1 MARPITF
8 SHQHQ
13 ELNMEETY
21 TFTLTKAQ
29 LDIIGTAL
37 AELPFKFSAP
47 VLNEINRQFAKQQV
61 APEPAATE

>member
-1 MARPITF
+1 
-8 SHQHQ
+8 
-13 ELNMEETY
+13 MEETY